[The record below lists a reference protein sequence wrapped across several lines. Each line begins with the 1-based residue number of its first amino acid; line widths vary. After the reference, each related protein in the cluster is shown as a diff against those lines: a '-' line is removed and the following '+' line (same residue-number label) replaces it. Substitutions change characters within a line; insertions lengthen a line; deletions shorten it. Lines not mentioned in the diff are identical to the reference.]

1 MRIARRWAETERSVM
16 FEAHELGDDALFE
29 AYVDAGATCFFYSAA
44 GPDYSLAG
52 LQQLLDWRTQ
62 RSQSSR

>member
-1 MRIARRWAETERSVM
+1 M
-16 FEAHELGDDALFE
+16 FEAHELGDDAFFE

-52 LQQLLDWRTQ
+52 LQQLLDWRAQ
-62 RSQSSR
+62 RPEPSR